1 MPILPL
7 NKRQERRHFHAPQD
21 RTLFSRGHCRPAA
34 GAGAGVSFPR
44 EHPTAAAGTPA
55 AGGAHLPDEPEEPQN
70 PAGYLLRDYEGRLAI
85 FREESN
91 TPEMIFDVYTRLLPQ
106 ADQERLTEGISAP
119 DYETLTRLIED
130 YIS

>member
-1 MPILPL
+1 MKKWFVGLMVL
-7 NKRQERRHFHAPQD
+7 LGLVLAF
-21 RTLFSRGHCRPAA
+21 LSRGSTPQPQPEPQPQEEPISPSRP
-34 GAGAGVSFPR
+34 VENP
-44 EHPTAAAGTPA
+44 
-55 AGGAHLPDEPEEPQN
+55 LPDEPEEPQS
-70 PAGYLLRDYEGRLAI
+70 PEGYLLRDYEGRLAI

>member
-1 MPILPL
+1 MP
-7 NKRQERRHFHAPQD
+7 RRIVLSLAVAIAALLLGLVLAF
-21 RTLFSRGHCRPAA
+21 LSRGQP
-34 GAGAGVSFPR
+34 VENP
-44 EHPTAAAGTPA
+44 
-55 AGGAHLPDEPEEPQN
+55 LPDEPEEPQS